1 MKKRIIAIVGEAGSG
16 KDSLVEKLII
26 KDKELFH
33 KIIPCT
39 TRPMRENEIDGVQYH
54 FISMN
59 EFWQYA
65 SSKQDYII
73 DQTCFNGWYYGTKIS
88 DLNDDKINIGV
99 FNPAGANQ
107 IIKNANFD
115 VKVIQLKVDPVKRM
129 QRQLYRES
137 NPNVSEIARRF
148 LTDEKDFQNFNFK
161 EKIELPNNSLS
172 DFKSNIITIKD
183 IAYNWDNTN

>member
-1 MKKRIIAIVGEAGSG
+1 MKKRIIAIIGEAGCG
-16 KDSLVEKLII
+16 KDSLVERLIT
-26 KDKELFH
+26 KNKELFH

-39 TRPMRENEIDGVQYH
+39 TRPLRENEVNGVQYH

-59 EFWQYA
+59 EFQQYA
-65 SSKQDYII
+65 SSEHDQII
-73 DQTCFNGWYYGTKIS
+73 DQTCFNGWYYGTKES
-88 DLNDDKINIGV
+88 DLSNDKINIGV
-99 FNPAGANQ
+99 FNPSGANQ

-161 EKIELPNNSLS
+161 ETIELPNNSLS
-172 DFKSNIITIKD
+172 DFRSNITIIKN